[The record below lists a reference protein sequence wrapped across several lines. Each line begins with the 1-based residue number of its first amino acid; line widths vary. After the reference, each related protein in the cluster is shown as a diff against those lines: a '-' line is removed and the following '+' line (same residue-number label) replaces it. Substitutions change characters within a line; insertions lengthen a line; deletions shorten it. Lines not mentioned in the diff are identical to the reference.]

1 LKRKLKT
8 SKVLGEVDTS
18 PVYLYN
24 QPMADDVD
32 AVVWKRLFGDYSD
45 TFLDHSYE
53 PRNVGSIP
61 DADVH
66 VDVIG
71 LCGDSLE
78 IWLKER
84 DGRISE
90 ITFIPDGCEGTTACG
105 SAVTELAKGKS
116 VEEAAAITAA
126 SIEHYLDGLTSAH
139 KHCAQLAAAALYR
152 ALAELI
158 RKKKRSK

>member
-1 LKRKLKT
+1 MTDQISADVWRK
-8 SKVLGEVDTS
+8 
-18 PVYLYN
+18 
-24 QPMADDVD
+24 
-32 AVVWKRLFGDYSD
+32 LFGDYSD
-45 TFLDHSYE
+45 NFLDHAYE
-53 PRNVGSIP
+53 PRNVGSTP

-66 VDVIG
+66 VNVTG

-105 SAVTELAKGKS
+105 SAMTELAKGKS
-116 VEEAAAITAA
+116 VEEAVAITAA
-126 SIEHYLDGLTSAH
+126 SIEHYLDGLTSEH
-139 KHCAQLAAAALYR
+139 KHCAQLVAAALYR

>member
-1 LKRKLKT
+1 MTDQTSADVWRK
-8 SKVLGEVDTS
+8 
-18 PVYLYN
+18 
-24 QPMADDVD
+24 
-32 AVVWKRLFGDYSD
+32 LFGDYSD
-45 TFLDHSYE
+45 NFLDHAYE

-66 VDVIG
+66 LNVTG

-78 IWLKER
+78 IWLRER

-90 ITFIPDGCEGTTACG
+90 ITFLPDGCEGTTACG
-105 SAVTELAKGKS
+105 SAMTELAKGKS
-116 VEEAAAITAA
+116 IEEAAGINAA
-126 SIEHYLDGLTSAH
+126 SIEGFLGGLTEEH
-139 KHCAQLAAAALYR
+139 KHCARFAVAALYR